1 MRGLRL
7 CLFIPWMVSAYALA
21 QTSPSSQTE
30 LNGFLL
36 GQYAKASDGAF
47 GKPTESRTTEDHWK
61 YRAYVFDEKHRGYM
75 AFKFPTDDSQ
85 RMLSIQIAGDA
96 GTPMRPFLGLMLGD
110 DKKKVQQALGA
121 PESIE
126 GEKDYD
132 VDLYTYA
139 DRNYS
144 VEINRQGKLSSIQV
158 MGYAGFAEQPA
169 SSLPDVETLRK
180 NVVHQDVDGLL
191 SLLAGDLEIY
201 RGDHSYDFVHSARA
215 EIADQKSEI
224 RRLLLGENG
233 SLREGFTTE
242 RFEPDPQIRV
252 YTEAPPG
259 SVVKF
264 PHSKIVE
271 EIVFK
276 IEAGTWKVWE
286 IRLR

>member
-1 MRGLRL
+1 
-7 CLFIPWMVSAYALA
+7 
-21 QTSPSSQTE
+21 
-30 LNGFLL
+30 
-36 GQYAKASDGAF
+36 
-47 GKPTESRTTEDHWK
+47 
-61 YRAYVFDEKHRGYM
+61 
-75 AFKFPTDDSQ
+75 
-85 RMLSIQIAGDA
+85 
-96 GTPMRPFLGLMLGD
+96 
-110 DKKKVQQALGA
+110 
-121 PESIE
+121 
-126 GEKDYD
+126 
-132 VDLYTYA
+132 
-139 DRNYS
+139 
-144 VEINRQGKLSSIQV
+144 

-233 SLREGFTTE
+233 SLREAFTTE